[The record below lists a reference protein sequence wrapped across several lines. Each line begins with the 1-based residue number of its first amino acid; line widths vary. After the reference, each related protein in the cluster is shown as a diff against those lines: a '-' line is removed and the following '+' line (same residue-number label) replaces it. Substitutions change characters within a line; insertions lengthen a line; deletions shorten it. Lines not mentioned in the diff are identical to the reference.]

1 MSWRIREEKGDEW
14 TKVWE
19 WSPED
24 AVRRQDIRRLLIVLE
39 HSRLRN
45 NQEY

>member
-1 MSWRIREEKGDEW
+1 MSRRIREEKGDEW

-39 HSRLRN
+39 RSRLRN

>member
-39 HSRLRN
+39 RSRSRN